1 MVRHHVGDDAN
12 TYGASSS
19 AQRGECG
26 IAAEL
31 LVNNVLGTGVRG
43 TFSISVTGVHVH
55 RARRGAATPDAD
67 RPDGAHAA
75 LRKKLQLLIG
85 DLVETSDRRAVSL
98 GELREPDEEVF
109 CLNDDLAH
117 PGGIAAVA
125 WRLRGAEGR
134 LLPANH
140 RNASD
145 L

>member
-1 MVRHHVGDDAN
+1 MVRDHVGHDAN
-12 TYGASSS
+12 ANSTRSG
-19 AQRGECG
+19 AQRGKCR
-26 IAAEL
+26 IAAQPFIND
-31 LVNNVLGTGVRG
+31 VFGNGVSR
-43 TFSISVTGVHVH
+43 TLSIKISSVDLH
-55 RARRGAATPDAD
+55 RARGSTAAPDAD
-67 RPDGAHAA
+67 RPEGADAA

-85 DLVETSDRRAVSL
+85 DLVETSDRCAVSL

-125 WRLRGAEGR
+125 WRLRGAKGR